1 MRVGGQ
7 RSRCVQEAGV
17 SMDFF
22 VSELSQKSDAIVDQT
37 RKVGLIVEHRTL
49 KRHPLQE
56 CDDIWP
62 LSI

>member
-22 VSELSQKSDAIVDQT
+22 VSESSQKSDAIGRSD
-37 RKVGLIVEHRTL
+37 
-49 KRHPLQE
+49 
-56 CDDIWP
+56 
-62 LSI
+62 